1 MVEVFFVKCRLYQQN
16 GDYGRNE
23 HQGIIMQAILEKV
36 QQNAAT
42 GDKAGVLAA
51 LSTA

>member
-1 MVEVFFVKCRLYQQN
+1 
-16 GDYGRNE
+16 
-23 HQGIIMQAILEKV
+23 MQAILEKV

-42 GDKAGVLAA
+42 GDKADVLAA

>member
-1 MVEVFFVKCRLYQQN
+1 
-16 GDYGRNE
+16 
-23 HQGIIMQAILEKV
+23 MQAILEKV